1 MKQIAAALILT
12 LLAGCG
18 ADGPPIRPSVNTS
31 VRVTPNGVSTST
43 GVSVQSGPVT
53 VGVAL

>member
-31 VRVTPNGVSTST
+31 VRVTPNGVSTAT